1 MKRKGIT
8 GILLSVMLTTMLLA
22 GCGKQAGYGGEG
34 HFKDAC
40 LNKTYSDEEMLN
52 VKGEKVDIS
61 SPELFLI
68 QQYGFGFSIPNSWNE
83 KSDATELL
91 KANYPED
98 GKCAILISTEAVQA
112 EFDALYDKLDASSED
127 YDDVYQKMWDTGYA
141 LFGICCTDGESGFE
155 KDFSSVEKIGTLEGK
170 NYYFAYNDELPK
182 EGYSEKELQAIQLGI
197 DSLEEVR
204 DSLIIFPETE
214 IDYEAQNKETAEKAS
229 GIDLSSFAV
238 TDLNG
243 NAVSQD
249 IFKDYDV
256 TMINVWAT
264 WCNPCRRE
272 LPDIQ
277 AAYEK
282 LPANANIISIC
293 DDAGQET
300 ELAGQIVEKVGLQ
313 YEVLVPD
320 DAMDELLNEYISAF
334 PTTFLVDKEGNV
346 IGQPI
351 IGVPQADDV
360 TQYYLDYIESG
371 LENN

>member
-1 MKRKGIT
+1 MKRNGIARV
-8 GILLSVMLTTMLLA
+8 LLSVILA
-22 GCGKQAGYGGEG
+22 ATLFTGCGKQAGYGGEG

-40 LNKTYSDEEMLN
+40 LNETYHDTEMMN

-61 SPELFLI
+61 SDAVYLM
-68 QQYGFGFSIPNSWNE
+68 QNYGFGFSIPDSWNE
-83 KSDATELL
+83 SDATELF
-91 KANYPED
+91 KADYPED
-98 GKCAILISTEAVQA
+98 GKFAILISTEA
-112 EFDALYDKLDASSED
+112 
-127 YDDVYQKMWDTGYA
+127 GYV
-141 LFGICCTDGESGFE
+141 LFGICCVDGESGFE
-155 KDFSSVEKIGTLEGK
+155 KDFSNVEKIGTLEGK

-182 EGYSEKELQAIQLGI
+182 EGYSKKELQAIQLGI
-197 DSLEEVR
+197 DSLDEIR

-214 IDYEAQNKETAEKAS
+214 IDYEAKNKETAEKAS
-229 GIDLSSFAV
+229 GIDLFSFAV
-238 TDLNG
+238 TDLDG
-243 NAVSQD
+243 NPVSQD

-256 TMINVWAT
+256 TMVNVWAT

-300 ELAGQIVEKVGLQ
+300 ELAGQIVEKVGLR
-313 YEVLVPD
+313 YAVLVPD
-320 DAMDELLNEYISAF
+320 DAMDALLKEYISAF

-360 TQYYLDYIESG
+360 TQYYLDYIGSA
-371 LENN
+371 LQ

>member
-112 EFDALYDKLDASSED
+112 EFDALYDKMDATSED
-127 YDDVYQKMWDTGYA
+127 YDAVYQKMWDTGYA

-155 KDFSSVEKIGTLEGK
+155 EDFSSVEKIGTLEGK

-182 EGYSEKELQAIQLGI
+182 EGYTEKEFQAIELGI
-197 DSLEEVR
+197 GALDEIR
-204 DSLIIFPETE
+204 DGLIIFPETE
-214 IDYEAQNKETAEKAS
+214 IDYEAQNKET
-229 GIDLSSFAV
+229 
-238 TDLNG
+238 
-243 NAVSQD
+243 
-249 IFKDYDV
+249 
-256 TMINVWAT
+256 
-264 WCNPCRRE
+264 
-272 LPDIQ
+272 
-277 AAYEK
+277 
-282 LPANANIISIC
+282 
-293 DDAGQET
+293 
-300 ELAGQIVEKVGLQ
+300 VEKYVTQNGGTIVKLVR
-313 YEVLVPD
+313 YEVG
-320 DAMDELLNEYISAF
+320 
-334 PTTFLVDKEGNV
+334 EGMEKKV
-346 IGQPI
+346 
-351 IGVPQADDV
+351 
-360 TQYYLDYIESG
+360 
-371 LENN
+371 ENFAEEVKNQING